1 MYISEMVI
9 GFVLGIIFTI
19 VLLIFWVYFAT
30 KKQKNKQ
37 KEFLEKFNNKK
48 YNHYNKLK
56 YCNYRKHS
64 SKYYIIS
71 NNIIINY

>member
-19 VLLIFWVYFAT
+19 VLLIFWVYCET

-37 KEFLEKFNNKK
+37 KELLDFLEKLNNK
-48 YNHYNKLK
+48 NDNK
-56 YCNYRKHS
+56 
-64 SKYYIIS
+64 
-71 NNIIINY
+71 